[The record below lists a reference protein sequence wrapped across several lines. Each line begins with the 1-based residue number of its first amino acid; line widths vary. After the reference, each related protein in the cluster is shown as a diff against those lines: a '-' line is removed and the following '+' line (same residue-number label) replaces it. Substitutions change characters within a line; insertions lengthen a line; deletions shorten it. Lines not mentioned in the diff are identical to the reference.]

1 MQGLAITTAFA
12 MHRCGQQAAK
22 AVALDAFREFDVG
35 EGEGLA
41 ERVGNWGV
49 GTRTAGA
56 LVLSAG
62 LGCSFDILGFGLR
75 HREEQIRRTL

>member
-1 MQGLAITTAFA
+1 MQGLAITTTFA

-22 AVALDAFREFDVG
+22 AVALDAFREFRVS

-49 GTRTAGA
+49 GTRTAGT
-56 LVLSAG
+56 LILSAR
-62 LGCSFDILGFGLR
+62 LGCSFVLPGFGL
-75 HREEQIRRTL
+75 